1 MCAPTEG
8 FSSLR
13 RANPCMR
20 YCPNV
25 KFQPVPF
32 DNTPENAREIMLCLR
47 RSWPA
52 PATGRALATIIAS
65 ALMPSLDTTIISIG
79 ITSLM
84 EAFGVSEAA
93 VQRVSTAYLLALAGR
108 GHPRHR
114 LG

>member
-1 MCAPTEG
+1 
-8 FSSLR
+8 
-13 RANPCMR
+13 MR

-65 ALMPSLDTTIISIG
+65 ALMPSPDTTIVSIG